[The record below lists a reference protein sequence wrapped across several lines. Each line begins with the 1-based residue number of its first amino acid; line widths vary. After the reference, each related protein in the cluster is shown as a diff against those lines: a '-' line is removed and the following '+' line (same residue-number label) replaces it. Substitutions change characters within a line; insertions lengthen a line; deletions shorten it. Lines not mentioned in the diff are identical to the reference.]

1 MATFCKPFTTATI
14 RYFDRSEAEQAETW
28 IHADLLVAQ
37 G

>member
-1 MATFCKPFTTATI
+1 MAVFCKPFTSATT
-14 RYFDRSEAEQAETW
+14 RYFDTKEAEQAEAW